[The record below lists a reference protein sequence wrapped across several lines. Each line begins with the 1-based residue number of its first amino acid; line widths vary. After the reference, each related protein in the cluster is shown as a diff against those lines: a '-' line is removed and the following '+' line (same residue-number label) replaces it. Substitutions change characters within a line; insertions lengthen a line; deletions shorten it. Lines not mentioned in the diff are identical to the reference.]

1 MVTDDNVIIFPGAKV
16 LGNVSFGKGCSVWY
30 NAVMRGDKEIIVG
43 DNCNIQDCCI
53 FHSDSHITTLG
64 NNVTVGH
71 GAIVHGA
78 TIGDNVLVGM
88 GSIVLDGATIGNNCF
103 IAAGSLVTGKTKAPD
118 GSFLMG
124 SPAKIVRSVSKTDV
138 QQIENSWQT
147 YKKESE
153 EYKNNL

>member
-1 MVTDDNVIIFPGAKV
+1 M
-16 LGNVSFGKGCSVWY
+16 L
-30 NAVMRGDKEIIVG
+30 
-43 DNCNIQDCCI
+43 
-53 FHSDSHITTLG
+53 
-64 NNVTVGH
+64 GH

-118 GSFLMG
+118 GSFLIG
-124 SPAKIVRSVSKTDV
+124 SPAKIVRAVSKTDV